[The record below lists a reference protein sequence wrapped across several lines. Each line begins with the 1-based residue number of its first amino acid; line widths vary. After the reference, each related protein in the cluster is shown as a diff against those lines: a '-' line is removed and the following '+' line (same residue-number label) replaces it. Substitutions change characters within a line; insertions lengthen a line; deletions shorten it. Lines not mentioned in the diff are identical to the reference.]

1 MALSN
6 GNLQDL
12 INLGVSERESKLY
25 LIMLEYGEVNASNLH
40 RLSGVNRSK
49 IYSILS
55 KMVLRGLC
63 SERIEGRNRYFTAID
78 PKTVKESLF
87 QQWENE
93 KQNKFELAETTFE
106 NLLQQYKNSGSGSP
120 KNVVELIINPNNIRN
135 RYLQLISNSTIE
147 ILAFN
152 RPPFAAATKKAI
164 EIQRQAQI
172 DAMDR
177 GVKIRSI
184 TGQEEVKDKGITY
197 ERIHENDFLRI
208 TNHLPIKLF
217 VFDTAKVFIGL
228 PTTTLNDIDN
238 FMMMY
243 VDDPGF
249 AELCTIA
256 FDAIWNKALPI
267 ERLAGNEVVWTK
279 SSED

>member
-1 MALSN
+1 MTLNN
-6 GNLQDL
+6 GSLNDL
-12 INLGVSERESKLY
+12 MNLGVSERESRLY
-25 LIMLEYGEVNASNLH
+25 LIMLEYGETTASNLH
-40 RLSGVNRSK
+40 RLTGVNRSK
-49 IYSILS
+49 IYAILS

-63 SERIEGRNRYFTAID
+63 SERVEGRNRYFTAID
-78 PKTVKESLF
+78 PITVKESLLLH
-87 QQWENE
+87 WENE
-93 KQNKFELAETTFE
+93 KQSKFELAETIFS
-106 NLLQQYKNSGSGSP
+106 NIIQQYKNSASDSP
-120 KNVVELIINPNNIRN
+120 RNSVELIRNSNNIHN
-135 RYLQLISNSTIE
+135 RFLQLITESQIE

-152 RPPFAAATKKAI
+152 RPPFAAATNKSI
-164 EIQRQAQI
+164 EIQHKAQI

-228 PTTTLNDIDN
+228 PSTAKTDFNSFT
-238 FMMMY
+238 MMY

-249 AELCTIA
+249 AELCRIS
-256 FDAIWNKALPI
+256 FEFIWNKSLPI
-267 ERLAGNEVVWTK
+267 ERLDGNEVVW
-279 SSED
+279 SSD